1 MTRPSRRRTPGGSGR
16 LAARQD
22 ARNQPLRDG
31 PALPPK
37 PFPAGPPVLPKRRP
51 SAHTPGRSGRLTAK
65 QNARSPNPSRRAG
78 APTQPLPGGAA
89 GPTKPSTERTQ
100 TPGGS
105 GRLAA
110 KQDARNQP
118 LRDAPALPPKPFPAG
133 PPVLPNRRPS
143 AHKPRRERSP
153 GREAEC
159 TEPSPSRRA
168 DAPTKT
174 LPGGAAGPTKP
185 STERTQT
192 LVGAV
197 AWPRSRMHGTN
208 PFATGRRSHQNPSRR
223 GRRSYHWGW
232 PNAHPPPASCSES
245 PAPSLHTPD
254 GCADLPGYSR
264 SRSP

>member
-1 MTRPSRRRTPGGSGR
+1 MLKPAFSRAEWIPAFPRMTRPSRRRTPGGSGR

-65 QNARSPNPSRRAG
+65 Q
-78 APTQPLPGGAA
+78 
-89 GPTKPSTERTQ
+89 
-100 TPGGS
+100 
-105 GRLAA
+105 
-110 KQDARNQP
+110 DARNQP
-118 LRDAPALPPKPFPAG
+118 LRDGPALPPKPFPAG